1 MLHCT
6 LIFPSMVLHETALCG
21 SLCSAKKEIV
31 FILLSQIDLKPNTS
45 QEKLSVPTSSKHFS
59 FEQQQLCF

>member
-1 MLHCT
+1 
-6 LIFPSMVLHETALCG
+6 MVLHETALCG